1 MADAELIDFCA
12 KVAADLGMSLDPAWD
27 PANVSVRI
35 TDGMGKGYGFTPVR
49 GSADRV
55 EINMVFGPTRY
66 WFADGDRKR
75 ITASRAR
82 GPEAVAADIS
92 RRLAPRYAELLAEC
106 ARWDAI
112 REAEDTAR
120 LSLARAIADAFPAG
134 VVSWPSHL
142 QTESQTQLQFYGPEH
157 FGGHVR
163 LQFDAQD
170 AEITLRVPRS
180 VVVAM
185 MALFAS
191 VCEPR

>member
-1 MADAELIDFCA
+1 VADTALTDFCA
-12 KVAADLGMSLDPAWD
+12 KVAAELGMTLDPAW
-27 PANVSVRI
+27 PLANVSVRI

-49 GSADRV
+49 GSADRI
-55 EINMVFGPTRY
+55 EISAVFPPTRY
-66 WFADGDRKR
+66 WFAAGDRKR

-92 RRLAPRYAELLAEC
+92 RRLAPRYAEVLAEC

-120 LSLARAIADAFPAG
+120 LSLARAIAEAFPAG

-142 QTESQTQLQFYGPEH
+142 QTESQTQMHFYGQKH
-157 FGGHVR
+157 FGVHVR
-163 LQFDAQD
+163 LQHDAQD
-170 AEITLRVPRS
+170 AEITLRVPRP

>member
-1 MADAELIDFCA
+1 VADTELIDFCA
-12 KVAADLGMSLDPAWD
+12 KVAAELGMTLDPAW
-27 PANVSVRI
+27 PLANVSVRI

-55 EINMVFGPTRY
+55 EISAVFPPTRY

-82 GPEAVAADIS
+82 GPEAVVADIS
-92 RRLAPRYAELLAEC
+92 RKLAPHYAEVLAEC

-112 REAEDTAR
+112 RDAEESAR
-120 LSLARAIADAFPAG
+120 LALANAIAAAFPPG

-142 QTESQTQLQFYGPEH
+142 QTETDTQLLFYGPNH

-163 LQFDAQD
+163 LQFAGQD

-180 VVVAM
+180 VTVAM
-185 MALFAS
+185 LALFAS